1 MNAII
6 LTRVSTVFQTSENSH
21 SLDQQA
27 RVCREFCARNNLNVV
42 ETLVEVGSG
51 GSMERPV
58 LDKAMALCKEH
69 NAALVVKSLSRLSR
83 RVAFIA
89 GVLEDGMK
97 FHIVE
102 LGYREL
108 SNFEL
113 HLYASFCQMEREAT
127 SRRVK
132 AGLDQARRNGKIL
145 GNPRLA
151 EFRHLGHK
159 SSHEASVRYIKRLVA
174 IIQEIKT
181 TGVKTQADVAK
192 CLNLRGI
199 KTSRG
204 NHFTQ
209 GTISY
214 IFRKHREH
222 TKEHRNGQA
231 A

>member
-1 MNAII
+1 MNAVI

-27 RVCREFCARNNLNVV
+27 RVCKEFCERHNLNVID
-42 ETLVEVGSG
+42 TLVEVGSG
-51 GSMERPV
+51 AAMQRPV
-58 LDKAMALCKEH
+58 LEKAMALCKQH
-69 NAALVVKSLSRLSR
+69 NATLVVKSLSRLSR

-89 GVLEDGMK
+89 GVLEDGMR

-102 LGYREL
+102 LGFREL

-113 HLYASFCQMEREAT
+113 HLYASFSQMEREAT

-132 AGLDQARRNGKIL
+132 AGLEQARRNGKIL
-145 GNPRLA
+145 GNPRLGDV
-151 EFRHLGHK
+151 RHLAHK
-159 SSHEASVRYIKRLVA
+159 ANHESSVRYIKHIVK
-174 IIQEIKT
+174 IIDDIKS
-181 TGVKTQADVAK
+181 TGIKNQTDIAR

-204 NHFTQ
+204 NSFTQ

-214 IFRKHREH
+214 ILKKHRQHNSE
-222 TKEHRNGQA
+222 G
-231 A
+231 